1 MCIQV
6 PDTHPHP
13 NKKVKPLLEYLYTVT
28 IWAAYLPE
36 NISCDEL
43 TVGCIDKNDLKSIN

>member
-6 PDTHPHP
+6 PDTHSCP
-13 NKKVKPLLEYLYTVT
+13 NLKVKPLSEHLYTVT

-36 NISCDEL
+36 NISCDEQ
-43 TVGCIDKNDLKSIN
+43 TVGCIDKK